1 MSEIPFLTY
10 HAIGIGQFYNFY
22 NKAWSVVCDATEYS
36 KSAPGKRLELSWRE
50 IGVSE
55 MLSWT

>member
-1 MSEIPFLTY
+1 MNTAVS
-10 HAIGIGQFYNFY
+10 
-22 NKAWSVVCDATEYS
+22 DYS
-36 KSAPGKRLELSWRE
+36 KRAPGKRLEFSWRE